1 MLENISFLF
10 NQISQKHLQILS
22 IMLSYFYKSAKIF
35 KKYGGSIM
43 DYTCRTRSLTS
54 LTKDISNGNIQL
66 THKLQRKEGQ
76 WNSKQRSELID
87 SLLRKYPINPTYG
100 VKENG
105 KVGIIDGVQRLSTI
119 RDYIDNK
126 FALSK
131 ILEKVTINDKEYDIA
146 GKKFKKLEEVVQEE
160 LLKAELQ
167 VYELRECTD
176 KEVREMFARQNSGK
190 PLSNTNKRSVLEN
203 EKVSESINSLASH
216 PFFSKIVT
224 KTQSK
229 SDLEKDIVR
238 QVLMITSD
246 YEMSSFRSNDINKFV
261 VWLNDNLDTSLIKQI
276 TDSLDKLDAAFVDF
290 IKIKKL
296 VAPLIVYGMYK
307 TVKSKKS
314 TQKYIDWLKKFIEK
328 YDDNKDFLKYCESA
342 TASADMVKGRVDY
355 FTAAVNKL

>member
-1 MLENISFLF
+1 
-10 NQISQKHLQILS
+10 
-22 IMLSYFYKSAKIF
+22 
-35 KKYGGSIM
+35 M
-43 DYTCRTRSLTS
+43 DYICRTRSLSS
-54 LTKDISNGNIQL
+54 LVKDIQSNKIQL

-76 WNSKQRSELID
+76 WNNKQRSELID

-100 VKENG
+100 VKESG

-126 FALSK
+126 FALVK
-131 ILEKVTINDKEYDIA
+131 TLEQVNINGKLYDIA
-146 GKKFKKLEEVVQEE
+146 GKRFKKLDETIQDE

-167 VYELRECTD
+167 VYELIECTD

-203 EKVSESINSLASH
+203 EKASEVINTLSSH

-238 QVLMITSD
+238 QVLMVVSD
-246 YEMSSFRSNDINKFV
+246 YELTSFRNNDINKFV
-261 VWLNDNLDTSLIKQI
+261 MWLNDNIDDSLNNQLKAA
-276 TDSLDKLDAAFVDF
+276 LDKLDTAFTDF

-296 VAPLIVYGMYK
+296 VAPLMIYGMYK
-307 TVKSKKS
+307 TLKNKKS
-314 TQKYIDWLKKFIEK
+314 TQKYINWLKGFIDN
-328 YDDNKDFLKYCESA
+328 YDINKDFLKYCESA
-342 TASADMVKGRVDY
+342 TASADMVKGRVNY
-355 FTAAVNKL
+355 FTVAVNKL